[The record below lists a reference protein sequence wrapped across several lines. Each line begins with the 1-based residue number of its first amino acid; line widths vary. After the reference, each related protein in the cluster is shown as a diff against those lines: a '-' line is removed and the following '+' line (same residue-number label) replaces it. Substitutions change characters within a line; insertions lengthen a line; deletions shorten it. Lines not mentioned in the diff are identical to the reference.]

1 LFFRR
6 VSGFIDLF
14 TAGHVPVHIHANN
27 YGGVGL
33 VHGVPLPK
41 VLELSFLR
49 RDLDACADFAD
60 DPIPGP
66 LDRPNH
72 PYLADLCLNAFG

>member
-1 LFFRR
+1 M
-6 VSGFIDLF
+6 
-14 TAGHVPVHIHANN
+14 
-27 YGGVGL
+27 
-33 VHGVPLPK
+33 PK

-49 RDLDACADFAD
+49 RDLDGFPGLAD

-72 PYLADLCLNAFG
+72 PYMADLCLNAFG